1 MPVGDVPAKSTMTI
15 HLEHSSVMNFGV
27 PLNSVATHCVLG
39 GGMGKHLFKHVNGG
53 VDVYNTQHGLTFA
66 ALCQLVEK
74 GHSINHSAE
83 GVGTQYCNFLK
94 QKSIVNIND
103 GDVDNQ
109 GVGEQHIIF
118 SPNPVRR
125 GSQALQALKMNE
137 DIQNQQRQRKG
148 PGVSNNNMHNNNI
161 VEFRLNSFMF
171 LLGIR
176 Y

>member
-1 MPVGDVPAKSTMTI
+1 MMI

-39 GGMGKHLFKHVNGG
+39 GGMGKHLFKHVNSS

-94 QKSIVNIND
+94 HKSIVDINGNLELCTVHCTLLD
-103 GDVDNQ
+103 C
-109 GVGEQHIIF
+109 
-118 SPNPVRR
+118 PV
-125 GSQALQALKMNE
+125 
-137 DIQNQQRQRKG
+137 
-148 PGVSNNNMHNNNI
+148 
-161 VEFRLNSFMF
+161 VEFCLNSFMF
-171 LLGIR
+171 LLG
-176 Y
+176 